1 MSLSAGDYRRVL
13 DLVAGALR
21 CAGPEFPDATVTGLL
36 CQMLDADAAGAGDVD
51 LRGTASR
58 RWAATPRPT
67 PMSPAGFHRFATG
80 HPLTRAHRRP
90 GGSMPLRLSDVASPR
105 EIRRTRWELGMPYVL
120 TIPLTVTPRHLCAVA
135 LMRSGRDFPARGL
148 QLACQIQPVLGG
160 IYALRDRLG
169 PQDPDPADPADP
181 ADLAG
186 PAGPSG
192 PGDADT
198 GSPVTSRE
206 LAVLDLMAD
215 GLIAAAIARQL
226 GISPRTVSK
235 HIENIY
241 RKLGTHDRTSAVL
254 RGQAMGLLP
263 LPSP

>member
-13 DLVAGALR
+13 NLVAGALR
-21 CAGPEFPDATVTGLL
+21 CAGPEFPDVTVTGLL
-36 CQMLDADAAGAGDVD
+36 CQVLDAEAAGAGDVD

-58 RWAATPRPT
+58 RWAGTPRQI
-67 PMSPAGFHRFATG
+67 PMGPARFHQFAIG

-90 GGSMPLRLSDVASPR
+90 GGSAPLRLSDVASPR
-105 EIRRTRWELGMPYVL
+105 EIRRTDRELGMPHVL
-120 TIPLTVTPRHLCAVA
+120 TIPLAVTPRHLCAVA
-135 LMRSGRDFPARGL
+135 LMRSGPDFPAQGL
-148 QLACQIQPVLGG
+148 QLACQIQPVLSA
-160 IYALRDRLG
+160 ICALRDRMSPQQPG
-169 PQDPDPADPADP
+169 PPWPC
-181 ADLAG
+181 
-186 PAGPSG
+186 
-192 PGDADT
+192 DADT
-198 GSPVTSRE
+198 GIPVTSRE

-263 LPSP
+263 VPSP